1 MTDKAPPK
9 CHRCG
14 KEFSVFWWRFSMGCD
29 EYGDDGK
36 VFSLCDLCM
45 IDFVKFMGEAKQLAS
60 LS

>member
-1 MTDKAPPK
+1 MTEKTPPK

-14 KEFSVFWWRFSMGCD
+14 KEFSIFWWRFSMGCD

-45 IDFVKFMGEAKQLAS
+45 IDFVKFMGEAKQ
-60 LS
+60 